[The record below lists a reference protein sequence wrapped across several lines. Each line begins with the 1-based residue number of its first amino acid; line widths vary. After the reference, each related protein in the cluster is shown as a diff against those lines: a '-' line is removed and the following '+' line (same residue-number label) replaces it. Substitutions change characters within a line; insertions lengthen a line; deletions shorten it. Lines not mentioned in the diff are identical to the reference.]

1 MMSDMLRGL
10 HTSHSLSP
18 LTNHVILSV
27 YGPGR
32 ICSEA
37 RSVGMDKGGRGVY
50 RHSRH
55 SPFGV
60 FLPAAEQMLP
70 GRTPSA

>member
-1 MMSDMLRGL
+1 MMSDILRGL

-37 RSVGMDKGGRGVY
+37 HKYAWGKSRPVISLLRSR
-50 RHSRH
+50 
-55 SPFGV
+55 PFRRV
-60 FLPAAEQMLP
+60 PACEAYQC
-70 GRTPSA
+70 GSS

>member
-1 MMSDMLRGL
+1 MMSDILRGL

-37 RSVGMDKGGRGVY
+37 GMQRDTENAVQ
-50 RHSRH
+50 SITD
-55 SPFGV
+55 P
-60 FLPAAEQMLP
+60 LPV
-70 GRTPSA
+70 